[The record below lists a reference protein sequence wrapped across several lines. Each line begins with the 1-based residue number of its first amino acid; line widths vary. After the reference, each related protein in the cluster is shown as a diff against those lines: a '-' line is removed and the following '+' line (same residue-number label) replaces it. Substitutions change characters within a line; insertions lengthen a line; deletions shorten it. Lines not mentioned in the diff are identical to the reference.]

1 MSVLKEIRK
10 KLSEEDLE
18 EMQELD
24 LSGIKI
30 EKITPEI
37 AKFLEKYSKVE
48 MVILENCQL
57 ESLDNLPN
65 WKIIAINVSENK

>member
-10 KLSEEDLE
+10 KLSEEDQD

-30 EKITPEI
+30 GKITPEI
-37 AKFLEKYSKVE
+37 TKFLEKYSKV
-48 MVILENCQL
+48 
-57 ESLDNLPN
+57 
-65 WKIIAINVSENK
+65 